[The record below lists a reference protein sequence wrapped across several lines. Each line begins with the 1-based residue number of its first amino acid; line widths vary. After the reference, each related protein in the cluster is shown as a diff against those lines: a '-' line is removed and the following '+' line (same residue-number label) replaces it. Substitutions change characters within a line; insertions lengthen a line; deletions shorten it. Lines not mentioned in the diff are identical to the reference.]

1 MSNYKTVFF
10 TLGILQIILG
20 ISMVF
25 PIIIQIIFDELDSSF
40 IGASLITIIFGT
52 LFFLSNLDHD
62 KKLSLQNAFLLTALS
77 WLSIAVFSSLPFIFS
92 NLNLSITDSFFE
104 SMSGITTTGS
114 TIITDLN
121 SSPKAILLWRALL
134 QWLGGIGI
142 IVMAITLMP
151 IMNVGGMQL
160 FKVSSSDASEKILPK
175 TKEITLRLILIYLI
189 LTFLCSFFY
198 NIFGMEFFDSL
209 THSMTTIATG
219 GFSNYNES
227 IGYFNNIKIEI
238 ISMVFIILG
247 SIPFISYI
255 KFLSGK
261 KNIFY
266 TDTQIKS
273 FIKIIFYSIVIL
285 FFYLTI
291 FNKSFS
297 DVSLRSISF
306 NVISI
311 LTGTGY
317 VTQNFDDW
325 GSFPL
330 IYFLI
335 LMFIGGCAGSTA
347 CGIKIFRVQILYL
360 FLKNQL
366 KKIIYPRGIFIIKY
380 DNNNVNEKFMA
391 SIIAFIYLYIIIF
404 FIITTMLSLSG
415 LDFTTSISGAATSI
429 SNVGPGL
436 GELIGPNNDPGA
448 TFDTTCPWR
457 CIGGNTSFSDQDCEE
472 DDAGIY
478 TAVGHAQYD
487 GWCHADSDS
496 PAVIIPTTSSY
507 CCEWETD
514 FEEYEDG
521 QFLYGTCKEYN
532 DGFDGIQ
539 KNTSKKIS
547 FDNNNLNN
555 SLFFKSQIILYENP
569 KEVDQGYIDTIDYTN
584 TAIIISH
591 TNLTSGSRIKK
602 YFDTHKFYILN
613 ILYHLQ

>member
-160 FKVSSSDASEKILPK
+160 FKVSSGDASEKILPK

-198 NIFGMEFFDSL
+198 NICGMKFFDSL

-238 ISMVFIILG
+238 ISMIFIILG
-247 SIPFISYI
+247 SIPFIAYI

-273 FIKIIFYSIVIL
+273 FIKIIFYSILIL
-285 FFYLTI
+285 FIYLTI

-317 VTQNFDDW
+317 VTQNFDNW

-404 FIITTMLSLSG
+404 FIITAMLTLSG

-436 GELIGPNNDPGA
+436 GELIGPN
-448 TFDTTCPWR
+448 
-457 CIGGNTSFSDQDCEE
+457 GNFSQLPDFSKWILSFGMILGRLELF
-472 DDAGIY
+472 AIL
-478 TAVGHAQYD
+478 VL
-487 GWCHADSDS
+487 
-496 PAVIIPTTSSY
+496 
-507 CCEWETD
+507 
-514 FEEYEDG
+514 
-521 QFLYGTCKEYN
+521 FLP
-532 DGFDGIQ
+532 
-539 KNTSKKIS
+539 S
-547 FDNNNLNN
+547 FWV
-555 SLFFKSQIILYENP
+555 K
-569 KEVDQGYIDTIDYTN
+569 
-584 TAIIISH
+584 
-591 TNLTSGSRIKK
+591 
-602 YFDTHKFYILN
+602 
-613 ILYHLQ
+613 